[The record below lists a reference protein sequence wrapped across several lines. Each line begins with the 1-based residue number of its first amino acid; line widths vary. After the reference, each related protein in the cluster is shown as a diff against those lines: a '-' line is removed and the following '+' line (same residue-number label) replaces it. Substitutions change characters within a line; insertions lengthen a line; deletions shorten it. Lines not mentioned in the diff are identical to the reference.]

1 VNTWSQVFLGVI
13 AFATLVTALVQVGV
27 IIAASR
33 LARRVSRLADQVER
47 ELKPTFAHV
56 NTISRDAARA
66 TALATSQVER
76 ADRLLGEL
84 AQQAE
89 ATVSTLQ
96 SSLRAPAREGKAL
109 MNGFRAAMDALR
121 EARRNPRSRRRV
133 EDEDALFI

>member
-33 LARRVSRLADQVER
+33 LARRVSRLADQFER
-47 ELKPTFAHV
+47 ELKPTFSHV
-56 NTISRDAARA
+56 NAIGRDAAKA
-66 TALATSQVER
+66 VALATSQVER
-76 ADRLLGEL
+76 ADRLLGQF

-96 SSLRAPAREGKAL
+96 SSLRAPARESKAL
-109 MNGFRAAMDALR
+109 MNGFRAALDALR